1 MAFSKI
7 KDLKPGDTV
16 LDRGRRFTVKQII
29 IHPET
34 GMYDLIDTDNVR
46 HGPYHPDEIIG
57 IETRATGIRLST
69 PRCAEML
76 RNAERWDRRWPL
88 SIARTIASQGMTG
101 SFMPPCCTPPQ
112 PPGAPSRARGL
123 SIRRHC

>member
-1 MAFSKI
+1 VAFSKI
-7 KDLKPGDTV
+7 KDLKPGDIV

-34 GMYDLIDTDNVR
+34 GMYDLIDTDNMR

-69 PRCAEML
+69 PRFA
-76 RNAERWDRRWPL
+76 
-88 SIARTIASQGMTG
+88 
-101 SFMPPCCTPPQ
+101 FMPPCCTPPQ
-112 PPGAPSRARGL
+112 LPGAPSRARGL